1 MYKNHFNASQTN
13 SSTVSAYIPEK
24 FTRYT
29 IRTEDCPICSSHDG
43 RCKTTGNG
51 LTLCM
56 ERGKDD
62 VPESILNRWDYRGLN
77 KTQEWHL
84 WADKEH
90 PSFNNSGKG
99 FDANST
105 SKKKGSQAT
114 KKVLT
119 LHPNVLD
126 SIYRGIAKEIGLSD
140 RAKQDLVRRG
150 IDPDKYLVKKVKE
163 DAQVY
168 AETIFLQRM
177 TRKNFLTQLKQVDNG
192 DSSARMHEVV
202 NQSISQIRDN
212 IKFAQ
217 SQRTD
222 LEKYYRDMRKDYDRM
237 MENIKQ
243 TKIEQGIET
252 KADGKIVD
260 ARSLND
266 MIEKMIKNRD

>member
-1 MYKNHFNASQTN
+1 MSKKEEKIN
-13 SSTVSAYIPEK
+13 SLQEEFSRIQDENKDLDVSKYLAK
-24 FTRYT
+24 R
-29 IRTEDCPICSSHDG
+29 EDLPDLGEIQIYDYD
-43 RCKTTGNG
+43 
-51 LTLCM
+51 
-56 ERGKDD
+56 KDLD
-62 VPESILNRWDYRGLN
+62 ESI
-77 KTQEWHL
+77 ES
-84 WADKEH
+84 AEE
-90 PSFNNSGKG
+90 
-99 FDANST
+99 
-105 SKKKGSQAT
+105 
-114 KKVLT
+114 
-119 LHPNVLD
+119 VLD
-126 SIYRGIAKEIGLSD
+126 ALFELYFGDIQGIN
-140 RAKQDLVRRG
+140 QN
-150 IDPDKYLVKKVKE
+150 KYLVKKVKE

-243 TKIEQGIET
+243 TKIEQGIEA

>member
-1 MYKNHFNASQTN
+1 MSKKEEKIN
-13 SSTVSAYIPEK
+13 SLQEEFSRIQDENKDLDVSKYLAK
-24 FTRYT
+24 R
-29 IRTEDCPICSSHDG
+29 EDLPDLGEIQIYDYD
-43 RCKTTGNG
+43 
-51 LTLCM
+51 
-56 ERGKDD
+56 KDLD
-62 VPESILNRWDYRGLN
+62 ESI
-77 KTQEWHL
+77 ES
-84 WADKEH
+84 AEE
-90 PSFNNSGKG
+90 
-99 FDANST
+99 
-105 SKKKGSQAT
+105 
-114 KKVLT
+114 
-119 LHPNVLD
+119 VLD
-126 SIYRGIAKEIGLSD
+126 ALFELYFGDIQGIN
-140 RAKQDLVRRG
+140 QN
-150 IDPDKYLVKKVKE
+150 KYLVKKVKE

>member
-1 MYKNHFNASQTN
+1 MNKKEQKIN
-13 SSTVSAYIPEK
+13 SLQEEFSRIQDENKDLDVSKYLAK
-24 FTRYT
+24 R
-29 IRTEDCPICSSHDG
+29 EDLPDLGEIQIYDYD
-43 RCKTTGNG
+43 
-51 LTLCM
+51 
-56 ERGKDD
+56 KDLD
-62 VPESILNRWDYRGLN
+62 ESI
-77 KTQEWHL
+77 ES
-84 WADKEH
+84 AEE
-90 PSFNNSGKG
+90 
-99 FDANST
+99 
-105 SKKKGSQAT
+105 
-114 KKVLT
+114 
-119 LHPNVLD
+119 VLD
-126 SIYRGIAKEIGLSD
+126 ALFELYFGDIPAISEN
-140 RAKQDLVRRG
+140 
-150 IDPDKYLVKKVKE
+150 KYLAKKVKE

-252 KADGKIVD
+252 KTDGKIVD

>member
-1 MYKNHFNASQTN
+1 MNKKEQKIN
-13 SSTVSAYIPEK
+13 SLQEEFSRIQDENKDLDVSKYLAK
-24 FTRYT
+24 R
-29 IRTEDCPICSSHDG
+29 EDLPDLGEIQIYDYD
-43 RCKTTGNG
+43 
-51 LTLCM
+51 
-56 ERGKDD
+56 KDLD
-62 VPESILNRWDYRGLN
+62 ESI
-77 KTQEWHL
+77 ES
-84 WADKEH
+84 AEE
-90 PSFNNSGKG
+90 
-99 FDANST
+99 
-105 SKKKGSQAT
+105 
-114 KKVLT
+114 
-119 LHPNVLD
+119 VLD
-126 SIYRGIAKEIGLSD
+126 ALFELYFGDIPAISEN
-140 RAKQDLVRRG
+140 
-150 IDPDKYLVKKVKE
+150 KYLAKKVKE

-237 MENIKQ
+237 MDNLKQ
-243 TKIEQGIET
+243 TKIEQGLET

-266 MIEKMIKNRD
+266 MIDKMIKNRD

>member
-1 MYKNHFNASQTN
+1 MSKKEEKIN
-13 SSTVSAYIPEK
+13 SLQEEFSRIQDENKDLDVSKYLAK
-24 FTRYT
+24 R
-29 IRTEDCPICSSHDG
+29 EDLPDLGEIQIYDYD
-43 RCKTTGNG
+43 
-51 LTLCM
+51 
-56 ERGKDD
+56 KDLD
-62 VPESILNRWDYRGLN
+62 ESI
-77 KTQEWHL
+77 ES
-84 WADKEH
+84 AEE
-90 PSFNNSGKG
+90 
-99 FDANST
+99 
-105 SKKKGSQAT
+105 
-114 KKVLT
+114 
-119 LHPNVLD
+119 VLD
-126 SIYRGIAKEIGLSD
+126 ALFELYFGDIPGISEN
-140 RAKQDLVRRG
+140 
-150 IDPDKYLVKKVKE
+150 KYLVKKVKE